1 MVNVMYNDLHSGT
14 LASSFSTLDAEIIS
28 LLVSTGCGVWQCS
41 ECGKV
46 GKKGDLKK
54 HIEAKHIT
62 NIKIDCPIC
71 KKRAKTRDSLR
82 KHMKAKHNSKSWN

>member
-14 LASSFSTLDAEIIS
+14 LASTFSALDAEIIS

-46 GKKGDLKK
+46 GKKA
-54 HIEAKHIT
+54 I
-62 NIKIDCPIC
+62 
-71 KKRAKTRDSLR
+71 
-82 KHMKAKHNSKSWN
+82 